1 MNVRMFLDRY
11 PVLYTDLYTDL
22 PKRTVEDA
30 IKDGDNLCFLK
41 TDTGWMAANSKTGCI
56 FRNKKES
63 SDK

>member
-11 PVLYTDLYTDL
+11 PVLYTDL

-30 IKDGDNLCFLK
+30 IKDGDDKLWFLK
-41 TDTGWMAANSKTGCI
+41 TDTGWVAANSKTGCT